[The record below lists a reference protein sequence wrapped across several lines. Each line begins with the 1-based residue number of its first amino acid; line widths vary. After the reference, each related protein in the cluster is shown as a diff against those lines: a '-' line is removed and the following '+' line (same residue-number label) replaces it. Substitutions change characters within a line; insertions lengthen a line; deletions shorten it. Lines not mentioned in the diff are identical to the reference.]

1 MSTVT
6 EQITNALSTTGWYV
20 GESIFSGSLTSDL
33 SHQGHCL
40 SDAGFLHAAHVGR
53 AEEKQLSARHRSDDT
68 RWLTDMPLDAYE
80 REALAT
86 VNTLRTDLN
95 ESLYLGARSTELHFA
110 RYAPGAFYA
119 RHRDRF
125 RHNDARVVSMVF
137 YLNETWAD
145 DAGGELVIYDDDAVG
160 TRLACVSPRSG
171 TMVCFLSDRFPHEV
185 LPATQERFS
194 LTGWLSRDPPRPPV
208 NGVVV

>member
-1 MSTVT
+1 MHTVT

-20 GESIFSGSLTSDL
+20 GDSIFSAALTSDL
-33 SHQGHCL
+33 SSQGHAL
-40 SDAGFLHAAHVGR
+40 SDGGQLQAAQVGR
-53 AEEKQLSARHRSDDT
+53 ADGTQLSWRSRSDDT
-68 RWLTDMPLDAYE
+68 LWLTDAPQDAYE

-95 ESLYLGARSTELHFA
+95 QSLYLGARSTELHFA
-110 RYAPGAFYA
+110 RYAPGSFYVK
-119 RHRDRF
+119 HRDRF
-125 RHNDARVVSMVF
+125 RDNDARVVSMVF

-145 DAGGELVIYDDDAVG
+145 DAGGELVIYNGDADG
-160 TRLACVSPRSG
+160 ARIACVAPRSD

-194 LTGWLSRDPPRPPV
+194 LTGWLSRDPPQTKSE
-208 NGVVV
+208 

>member
-1 MSTVT
+1 MHTVT

-20 GESIFSGSLTSDL
+20 GDSIFSAALTSDL
-33 SHQGHCL
+33 SSQGHAL
-40 SDAGFLHAAHVGR
+40 ADGGQLQAAQVGR
-53 AEEKQLSARHRSDDT
+53 ADGTQLSGRSRGDDT
-68 RWLTDMPLDAYE
+68 LWLTDTPQDAYE

-110 RYAPGAFYA
+110 RYAPGSFYVK
-119 RHRDRF
+119 HRDRF
-125 RHNDARVVSMVF
+125 RDNDARVVSLVF

-145 DAGGELVIYDDDAVG
+145 DAGGELVIYNGDADG
-160 TRLACVSPRSG
+160 ARIACVSPRSG

-185 LPATQERFS
+185 LPATQERLS
-194 LTGWLSRDPPRPPV
+194 LTGWLSRDETRSLPQ
-208 NGVVV
+208 

>member
-1 MSTVT
+1 MHIVT

-20 GESIFSGSLTSDL
+20 GDSIFSASLTSDL
-33 SHQGHCL
+33 SSQGHSL
-40 SDAGFLHAAHVGR
+40 ANAGQLRTAHVGR
-53 AEEKQLSARHRSDDT
+53 ADGAQLSGRSRGDAT
-68 RWLTDMPLDAYE
+68 LWLTDAPHDAYE

-86 VNTLRTDLN
+86 VNTLRTHLN

-110 RYAPGAFYA
+110 RYAPGAFYVK
-119 RHRDRF
+119 HRDRF
-125 RHNDARVVSMVF
+125 RDNDARVVSMVF

-145 DAGGELVIYDDDAVG
+145 DAGGELVIYDDQVDG

-194 LTGWLSRDPPRPPV
+194 LTGWLSRDRPQPRTQ
-208 NGVVV
+208 

>member
-1 MSTVT
+1 MHKVT
-6 EQITNALSTTGWYV
+6 EQITNALATTGWYV
-20 GESIFSGSLTSDL
+20 GDSIFSAALTSDL
-33 SHQGHCL
+33 SGQVHSLANAAQ
-40 SDAGFLHAAHVGR
+40 LHAAHVGR
-53 AEEKQLSARHRSDDT
+53 ADGAQLSGRSRSDDT
-68 RWLTDMPLDAYE
+68 LWLTDAPHDPYE

-110 RYAPGAFYA
+110 RYAPGAFYVK
-119 RHRDRF
+119 HRDRF
-125 RHNDARVVSMVF
+125 RDNDARVVSMVF

-145 DAGGELVIYDDDAVG
+145 DAGGELVIYADEGDG

-171 TMVCFLSDRFPHEV
+171 TMVCFLSDRFAHEV

-194 LTGWLSRDPPRPPV
+194 LTGWLSRDRPQPRTQ
-208 NGVVV
+208 

>member
-1 MSTVT
+1 MPTVT
-6 EQITNALSTTGWYV
+6 EEITNALSTTGWYV
-20 GESIFSGSLTSDL
+20 GDSIFSASLTSDL
-33 SHQGHCL
+33 SSQGHAL
-40 SDAGFLHAAHVGR
+40 SHAGQLHAAHVGR
-53 AEEKQLSARHRSDDT
+53 ADGAQLSGRNRSDDT
-68 RWLTDMPLDAYE
+68 VWLTDAPRDAYE

-119 RHRDRF
+119 KHRDRF
-125 RHNDARVVSMVF
+125 RDNDARVVSMVF
-137 YLNETWAD
+137 YLNEAWAD
-145 DAGGELVIYDDDAVG
+145 DAGGELVIYDDDVDG
-160 TRLACVSPRSG
+160 TRLARVSPRSG

-194 LTGWLSRDPPRPPV
+194 LTGWLSRDRP
-208 NGVVV
+208 

>member
-1 MSTVT
+1 MHTVT

-20 GESIFSGSLTSDL
+20 GDSIFSSSLTRDL
-33 SHQGHCL
+33 SVQGHAL
-40 SDAGFLHAAHVGR
+40 SDGGLLHAAYVGR
-53 AEEKQLSARHRSDDT
+53 GDGTQLSARSRRDDT
-68 RWLTDMPLDAYE
+68 RWLTDAPHDAYE

-110 RYAPGAFYA
+110 RYAPGAFYVK
-119 RHRDRF
+119 HRDRF
-125 RHNDARVVSMVF
+125 RDSDARVVSMVF

-145 DAGGELVIYDDDAVG
+145 DAGGELVIYDDDDAG

-185 LPATQERFS
+185 LPSKQERFS
-194 LTGWLSRDPPRPPV
+194 LAGWLSRDRAQPLPQ
-208 NGVVV
+208 

>member
-1 MSTVT
+1 MDTVT
-6 EQITNALSTTGWYV
+6 KQITNALSTTGWYV
-20 GESIFSGSLTSDL
+20 GDSIFSTSLTSDL
-33 SHQGHCL
+33 SSRGHL
-40 SDAGFLHAAHVGR
+40 LARAGHLRAAHVGR
-53 AEEKQLSARHRSDDT
+53 ADGAQLSGRSRSDDT
-68 RWLTDMPLDAYE
+68 LWIMDAPDDAYE

-110 RYAPGAFYA
+110 RYAPGAFYVK
-119 RHRDRF
+119 HRDRF
-125 RHNDARVVSMVF
+125 RDNDARLVSIVI

-145 DAGGELVIYDDDAVG
+145 DAGGELVIYDDDVDG

-185 LPATQERFS
+185 LPATKERFS
-194 LTGWLSRDPPRPPV
+194 LTGWLSRDRP
-208 NGVVV
+208 